1 MLMDDPKDW
10 RARINSLETAVT
22 ETMDMMQVVLEDHG
36 DDVLAVFDAEMTDDM
51 DTPFEAIQAALG
63 QTSPRQFLKLAA
75 NKRPSNIPEPLRTI
89 KVRDFYQLVQETV
102 QINNCLKVLEA
113 LDNFSGEGFDF
124 FLNGYYKKKNL
135 PVAQGCP
142 PRSIMR
148 TIVSQVS
155 FDLSVIQHAVNQR
168 RRLNGLATE
177 QGKAVAMADQLAS
190 MALGMA
196 VDEGYLPEDTTVITY
211 LAKSVRARLIPY
223 YDALLISVAYASIQN
238 GIHPTRDYL
247 ALPHE
252 IGHHLY
258 WNGRHPN
265 TGQELR
271 ELLLNNAAK
280 AGIGAGDW
288 RLNWLE
294 EIFCDLYAIMLAGP
308 VVILDFQDML
318 DDNMSGHFRKD
329 TDKHPIPEIRPFIQT
344 NILRRAKDEDG
355 NVIYAHECDKLD
367 ENWRNW
373 IQAHPLKASYLLR
386 GTTAAK
392 TGKEIVDELE
402 ALITVILDTVPGF
415 MPDERDY
422 DGMEGTNDLSKLY
435 KEFQSYI
442 MPDDDNELVN
452 MFLDASG
459 TEEQLAQILDSY
471 SEISFAQHIQEVTK
485 QDPNK
490 IDSAE
495 WLRILRSFGWSN
507 EGPLGNG
514 GLTSNG
520 SSFTLAATRV
530 NRNKDVKVTVTVTNN
545 IATTVDLKDT
555 QSNQTKNLSC
565 HQYASTDY
573 TFRNVGQNAGRIVVT
588 NATTAVFINYPS
600 SAS

>member
-10 RARINSLETAVT
+10 KARIKSLQTAVS
-22 ETMDMMQVVLEDHG
+22 ETLEMMEVVRDDHAE
-36 DDVLAVFDAEMTDDM
+36 DVLLVFDAEMTDDM

-63 QTSPRQFLKLAA
+63 TTSPRQFLKLPAK
-75 NKRPSNIPEPLRTI
+75 NRPKSIPKPLRKI
-89 KVRDFYQLVQETV
+89 KVRDFYQLVQETIQV
-102 QINNCLKVLEA
+102 DNCIKILA
-113 LDNFSGEGFDF
+113 GLDNFADEGFDF
-124 FLNGYYKKKNL
+124 FLKGYYTKKNL
-135 PVAQGCP
+135 PVASGCP
-142 PRSIMR
+142 PRTIMR
-148 TIVSQVS
+148 TLVNQAS

-190 MALGMA
+190 MALGIA
-196 VDEGYLPEDTTVITY
+196 VDEGYLPENATVITY

-258 WNGRHPN
+258 WNGRHPQ

-271 ELLLNNAAK
+271 DLLLDNAAT

-294 EIFCDLYAIMLAGP
+294 EIFCDLYAILLAGP
-308 VVILDFQDML
+308 VIILDFQDML
-318 DDNMSGHFRKD
+318 DDDMSDHFRED
-329 TDKHPIPEIRPFIQT
+329 TDKHPIPELRPFIQT

-386 GTTAAK
+386 GTTEAK
-392 TGKEIVDELE
+392 TGKEIVNELE
-402 ALITVILDTVPGF
+402 ALITVILETVPGF
-415 MPDERDY
+415 VPDERY
-422 DGMEGTNDLSKLY
+422 FDGMEGTDDLSKLY
-435 KEFQSYI
+435 QEFQGYI

-452 MFLDASG
+452 MFLDG
-459 TEEQLAQILDSY
+459 TGSEKQLARILDSY
-471 SEISFAQHIQEVTK
+471 SDISFAQHIQEVTK
-485 QDPNK
+485 RDPKK
-490 IDSAE
+490 INSAE
-495 WLRILRSFGWSN
+495 WLHILRSFGWSN
-507 EGPLGNG
+507 EGPLGSIGGTLSGGGTISATAQRTNNNNDLLVSVSLSGAQQGLNVNLGLGSNVTTIYCDPQNAHTFSDVGTRGGVVVISGNG
-514 GLTSNG
+514 IPNLFLRYG
-520 SSFTLAATRV
+520 AAT
-530 NRNKDVKVTVTVTNN
+530 N
-545 IATTVDLKDT
+545 
-555 QSNQTKNLSC
+555 
-565 HQYASTDY
+565 
-573 TFRNVGQNAGRIVVT
+573 
-588 NATTAVFINYPS
+588 
-600 SAS
+600 